1 MVRVEAFDA
10 AVEGAR
16 GGITLAAT
24 ILRGKSVSRSV
35 SRSVGQS
42 VRQAGR
48 HAGRQVMTLRRSR
61 DAHRI
66 SSSRAVQDGS

>member
-35 SRSVGQS
+35 SRSVSHRSQS
-42 VRQAGR
+42 GRQADTQADR
-48 HAGRQVMTLRRSR
+48 
-61 DAHRI
+61 
-66 SSSRAVQDGS
+66 